1 MKINK
6 VKRFNNTIYEIQ
18 ENGLISHPELG
29 EGRFIPALVVNSNHD
44 EKLKELIKIHQDT
57 PPGDTVSYWS
67 KPASLFKAKVWH
79 LHIEFSKPMSYKF
92 QIEFNLNDKYSLIDA
107 ILISQAT
114 YLSFG
119 NKGDK
124 VSEMKNDMILV
135 EIPEIGDIRKVW
147 EKTLDDVLRKIIQKT
162 GIPKKQIKIELKKHK
177 AEMRKLLLLDKN
189 TAPNNV

>member
-1 MKINK
+1 MKI
-6 VKRFNNTIYEIQ
+6 KRFKNTIYEIQ

-29 EGRFIPALVVNSNHD
+29 EGRFIPALVVNSIYD
-44 EKLKELIKIHQDT
+44 KKLKELIKIHQDT
-57 PPGDTVSYWS
+57 PPGDTISYWS

-92 QIEFNLNDKYSLIDA
+92 QIEFNLSDKYSLIDA

-124 VSEMKNDMILV
+124 ISEMKNDMILV
-135 EIPEIGDIRKVW
+135 EIPEMTNIRNIW
-147 EKTLDDVLRKIIQKT
+147 ENTLDEVLKGIIRKT
-162 GIPKKQIKIELKKHK
+162 GIPKRQIKIEVKKHK